1 MSRKSTPVLD
11 KLALEVGVLRARDAR
26 RTREIK
32 ALRGDLDEIERRLT
46 DDREQ
51 LLRALAHN
59 PLPAANSTPLSS
71 HSWRSRAGAA
81 LSRARTFL
89 AHLIQWQR

>member
-1 MSRKSTPVLD
+1 MTKGARTLAELD
-11 KLALEVGVLRARDAR
+11 RAVSILRTRDSARAR
-26 RTREIK
+26 ELK
-32 ALRGDLDEIERRLT
+32 ALRGDLDAIERALT
-46 DDREQ
+46 DEREA
-51 LLRALAHN
+51 LLRALADQ
-59 PLPAANSTPLSS
+59 PLPAANSTPPSS